1 MLQIGICDDE
11 KIAAAMLEQKI
22 KQCLK
27 KNDIAGEIY
36 IFLTGDQLLRS
47 MQQFDILFLDID
59 MPGRD
64 GIATGLEYRKW
75 DKECKIV
82 METSRVERMREV
94 FYLEAYRFLVKPIQE
109 DELEEVFL
117 SYQKRCI
124 GGDKIPLMENRQCV
138 DVWQRDISYIQSYDS
153 YTEFIVKDR
162 IMRSEKSL
170 RVLETELDDRLF
182 FRIDKKYIVNMGCIR
197 DYHNGIVKLTDKEFV
212 VARRRK
218 KAFETAYRVYDL
230 EYT

>member
-11 KIAAAMLEQKI
+11 KLAAAILEQKI
-22 KQCLK
+22 KRCLK
-27 KNDIAGEIY
+27 QHDIDAEIY
-36 IFLTGDQLLRS
+36 IFFSGDQLLRS

-64 GIATGLEYRKW
+64 GIATGMEYRKR

-94 FYLEAYRFLVKPIQE
+94 FYLEAYRFLVKPISE
-109 DELEEVFL
+109 NELEEVFL

-124 GGDKIPLMENRQCV
+124 GGDKISLMENRQCV
-138 DVWQRDISYIQSYDS
+138 NVWQRDICYVQSYDS

-162 IMRSEKSL
+162 VLRSEKSL
-170 RVLETELDDRLF
+170 RMLEEELDARLF
-182 FRIDKKYIVNMGCIR
+182 FRIDKKYIVNLGCVGA
-197 DYHNGIVKLTDKEFV
+197 YHNGIVKIGGKEFA

-218 KAFETAYRVYDL
+218 SAFETAYRAYDL
-230 EYT
+230 EYR